1 MKNLDTL
8 KKEILMN
15 KEELE
20 QRINELQ
27 SELNNLQSKLRNLDS
42 YERFIPEE
50 REIYWFID
58 DEGKIIPSRN
68 THLHH
73 CVDNSRIDFYNCFRT
88 KEEAEREKEK
98 ILVRRMLENIANR
111 LNKGKKID
119 FGDLTSKKYFI
130 CFDYDRNFIRLNHS
144 SWLQAAGAVYCLSD
158 KFLEVAIEEIDEE
171 RLIKYIRY
179 Q

>member
-1 MKNLDTL
+1 MTRRD
-8 KKEILMN
+8 
-15 KEELE
+15 ELE
-20 QRINELQ
+20 KTIKDLQ
-27 SELNNLQSKLRNLDS
+27 NALDKAQEKLKNLDS

-111 LNKGKKID
+111 LNKDKKIG
-119 FGDLTSKKYFI
+119 FGDLIGKKYFI
-130 CFDYDRNFIRLNHS
+130 CFDYDRNFLRLNHS

-158 KFLEVAIEEIDEE
+158 KFLQVAKEEIGEK
-171 RLIKYIRY
+171 RLIKYIKGE
-179 Q
+179 